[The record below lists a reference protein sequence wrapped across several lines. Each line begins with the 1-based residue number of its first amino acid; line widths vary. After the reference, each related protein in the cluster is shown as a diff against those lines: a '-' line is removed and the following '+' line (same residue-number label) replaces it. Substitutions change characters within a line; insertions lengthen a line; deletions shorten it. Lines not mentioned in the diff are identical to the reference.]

1 MGSHIGNPK
10 AMPPVNFRRLP
21 GELHSVAKQASF
33 NIALPRDFCGFGS
46 NVGRFWEAKMDAEI
60 DFPGIFFDVFF
71 ECVVALI
78 LHCFFE
84 AQNLKNHEK
93 PLFFQWFL
101 LIFHKIAIFEKITK
115 KLWEDNYEI
124 ALLSLNTK
132 FVQGL
137 KNGSLPKNIFQEYL
151 AQDYFFLETFAKAYG
166 LAISKSKDKF
176 SIRKLS
182 ELLMGVSEELIL
194 HETYAKEWDIDLSN
208 NYIKKATKN
217 YTDFLDDTSKRL
229 SSVEIM
235 FAMTPCMRLY
245 SWIGKSLYEEDFD
258 IKYKEWIIT
267 YSDES
272 FEKLADSL
280 ENLIETNKETYDI
293 NQAKYLYRRA
303 MELELDFFNAY
314 SDF

>member
-1 MGSHIGNPK
+1 M
-10 AMPPVNFRRLP
+10 
-21 GELHSVAKQASF
+21 
-33 NIALPRDFCGFGS
+33 
-46 NVGRFWEAKMDAEI
+46 
-60 DFPGIFFDVFF
+60 
-71 ECVVALI
+71 
-78 LHCFFE
+78 
-84 AQNLKNHEK
+84 
-93 PLFFQWFL
+93 
-101 LIFHKIAIFEKITK
+101 KITK
-115 KLWEDNYEI
+115 KLWEDNYNI
-124 ALLSLNTK
+124 ALKSLNTK

-166 LAISKSKDKF
+166 LGVSKSKDKY

-208 NYIKKATKN
+208 NNIKKATKN
-217 YTDFLDDTSKRL
+217 YTDFLEDTSKRL

-245 SWIGKSLYEEDFD
+245 AWIGKSLYKEDFD
-258 IKYKEWIIT
+258 TKYKEWIIT
-267 YSDES
+267 YSDAN
-272 FEKLADSL
+272 FEKLVNSL
-280 ENLIETNKETYDI
+280 ENLIETNKEKYDI

>member
-1 MGSHIGNPK
+1 M
-10 AMPPVNFRRLP
+10 
-21 GELHSVAKQASF
+21 
-33 NIALPRDFCGFGS
+33 
-46 NVGRFWEAKMDAEI
+46 
-60 DFPGIFFDVFF
+60 
-71 ECVVALI
+71 
-78 LHCFFE
+78 
-84 AQNLKNHEK
+84 
-93 PLFFQWFL
+93 
-101 LIFHKIAIFEKITK
+101 KITK
-115 KLWEDNYEI
+115 KLWEDNFKI
-124 ALLSLNTK
+124 ALQSLNTK

-151 AQDYFFLETFAKAYG
+151 AQDYFFLETFAQAYG
-166 LAISKSKDKF
+166 LAISKSKDKY
-176 SIRKLS
+176 SIKKLS

-194 HETYAKEWDIDLSN
+194 HETYAKKWDIDLSN

-217 YTDFLDDTSKRL
+217 YTDFLDDASKRL

-245 SWIGKSLYEEDFD
+245 SWIGKKLYQDDFNN
-258 IKYKEWIIT
+258 KYKEWIIT

-272 FEKLADSL
+272 FKNLANSL
-280 ENLIETNKETYDI
+280 ENLIETNKESYDI